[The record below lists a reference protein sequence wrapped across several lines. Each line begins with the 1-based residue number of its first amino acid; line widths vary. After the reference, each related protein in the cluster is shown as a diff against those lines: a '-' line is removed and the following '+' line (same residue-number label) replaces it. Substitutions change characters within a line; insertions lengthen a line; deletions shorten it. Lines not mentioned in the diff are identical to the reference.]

1 MATNQLEKSDRCLF
15 KMAHAYQFATVF
27 TQPICPFGFLA
38 PVLIPEDF
46 SFQSEY
52 KTDLYALSCLG

>member
-1 MATNQLEKSDRCLF
+1 MNQLDMSGRCPV
-15 KMAHAYQFATVF
+15 KMAQAYQFATVF

-46 SFQSEY
+46 SSQN
-52 KTDLYALSCLG
+52 GV